1 MGEKVNR
8 RFRTCK
14 FNSKME
20 TIRLNI
26 HKQEIYK
33 NSWGWNGKVSQK
45 AFHFSKPTLYG
56 KYIKEKGKLLKDM
69 KENFENQDFQILK
82 TKNGMVV

>member
-33 NSWGWNGKVSQK
+33 NNGKVSQK

-82 TKNGMVV
+82 TKITMIV